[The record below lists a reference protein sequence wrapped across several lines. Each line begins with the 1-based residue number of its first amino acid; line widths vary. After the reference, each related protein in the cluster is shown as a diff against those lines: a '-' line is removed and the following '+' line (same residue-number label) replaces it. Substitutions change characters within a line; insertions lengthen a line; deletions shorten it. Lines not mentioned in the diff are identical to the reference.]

1 MEDKKINQICIIIII
16 IGLVAFFVLYKEE
29 FEEKNINELLIQE
42 RNSKGKIIGKIEH
55 VIKNYPTTNFIINDG
70 TGKAIIY
77 YPKET
82 DFKKNDFITAF
93 VEKEKENNLYAYKV
107 IKETWFFYRALLE
120 QYLEQSQD

>member
-107 IKETWFFYRALLE
+107 IKET
-120 QYLEQSQD
+120 